1 MADTSYIRGFGI
13 YLRLEKHLSEATIE
27 CYLRDVR
34 QFTAFLQNEKAGAA
48 GKRRNEEPQAG
59 SKLQSDSISQAAPA
73 QDHPTFSWKD
83 VTQGEVEAFMKY
95 LFDMELA
102 ATTQARILSGIK
114 TFFGYLAEEGEV
126 KISPAEPVDSPQW
139 RRHLPEVLSV
149 EEIDSLL
156 QKFDLSTPEGR
167 RNKTMVAVL
176 YACGLRVSELTGLRI
191 SCLSLDEGFVRVIG
205 KGDKERLVPIGQEA
219 VHLVENYLRYDRSQ
233 LKVKPGC
240 EDLVFLSRRGSGLSR
255 EMVFMMIKQTALE
268 AGVSKTVS
276 PHSFR
281 HSFATHLVE
290 GGADLRAVQEML
302 GHSSITTTEIYMHL
316 DKRYLRETI
325 QQFHP
330 LSKFHSSSCEA

>member
-1 MADTSYIRGFGI
+1 M
-13 YLRLEKHLSEATIE
+13 
-27 CYLRDVR
+27 
-34 QFTAFLQNEKAGAA
+34 
-48 GKRRNEEPQAG
+48 
-59 SKLQSDSISQAAPA
+59 
-73 QDHPTFSWKD
+73 
-83 VTQGEVEAFMKY
+83 
-95 LFDMELA
+95 
-102 ATTQARILSGIK
+102 
-114 TFFGYLAEEGEV
+114 
-126 KISPAEPVDSPQW
+126 
-139 RRHLPEVLSV
+139 
-149 EEIDSLL
+149 
-156 QKFDLSTPEGR
+156 
-167 RNKTMVAVL
+167 
-176 YACGLRVSELTGLRI
+176 
-191 SCLSLDEGFVRVIG
+191 
-205 KGDKERLVPIGQEA
+205 
-219 VHLVENYLRYDRSQ
+219 VENYLRYDRSQ